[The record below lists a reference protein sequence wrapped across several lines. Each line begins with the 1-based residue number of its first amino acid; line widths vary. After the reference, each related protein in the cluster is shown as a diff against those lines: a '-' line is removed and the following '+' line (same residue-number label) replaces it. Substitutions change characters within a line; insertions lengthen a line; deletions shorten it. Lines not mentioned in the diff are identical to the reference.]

1 MNTQKSQPP
10 TPHGLPIA
18 AVERETGVPR
28 DLLRMWERRYGFP
41 APLRDAHGDRVY
53 PPEQVERLRQIRRLL
68 DLGLRPGRVVAL
80 GTAELDALL
89 ADTLPAPRVRED
101 DETELLPVLA
111 AHDTPALRALLRRR
125 LAELGLARFA
135 GDYLPHTGYQVGDAW
150 ARGVLG
156 VRHEHLYSE
165 HVSRVLREAMAL
177 LPEGGAP
184 PRVMLTTAPGEAH
197 ALGLMLAETQL
208 RLAGCQIVP
217 FGVSMPFAEMA
228 AACAEHRIDVLC
240 LSFSAAY
247 TGDPGRELPALIAAL
262 PGNCELWVGGAGSR
276 PTLAE
281 PRVHTGLTLAALP
294 ALIGRWRAMHG

>member
-1 MNTQKSQPP
+1 MNTQKSQSPAP
-10 TPHGLPIA
+10 QGLPIA

-53 PPEQVERLRQIRRLL
+53 PTEQVERLRQIRRLL

-156 VRHEHLYSE
+156 VRHEHLYTE

-247 TGDPGRELPALIAAL
+247 TGDPGRELPALIATL
-262 PGNCELWVGGAGSR
+262 PGNCELWIGGAGSR